1 VPDDHPA
8 AAFLAAQIDAL
19 QPFEFIVVGVPL
31 TMFDGIEVA
40 REENGSLRVRLG
52 PRPPAVPISDTQRVA
67 LEAAGFRA
75 HPSEW
80 TSANGWEL
88 ERDLPD
94 GAAAAAVSLAA
105 LSGVFGVAPGQP
117 VDLHHGTRRAE
128 HEAHVRMGEVQRRLV
143 PMLTEMLG
151 HEPETDADGD
161 YPFVVNGVQ
170 IFVAPRVVPGP
181 VIVVRVFAITNI
193 GVELTPDIGLFLAR
207 LNFGMV
213 IGRFALDVEHQAVWF
228 DETVLGPDVTAD
240 ELRFVIEAVASTAA
254 EWDDRIKQ
262 QFGGITRT
270 EMLDAQAAAPNPP
283 PKPGEGGYL

>member
-1 VPDDHPA
+1 MHDDHPA
-8 AAFLAAQIDAL
+8 TAFLAAQIDAL
-19 QPFEFIVVGVPL
+19 QPFDFIVVGVPL

-40 REENGSLRVRLG
+40 REEDGTLHVRLG
-52 PRPPAVPISDTQRVA
+52 PRPPALAVSDAQRAA
-67 LEAAGFRA
+67 LEASGFRLRT
-75 HPSEW
+75 SEW
-80 TSANGWEL
+80 TSANAWEL
-88 ERDLPD
+88 EHTVPD
-94 GAAAAAVSLAA
+94 GSAAAAVAVAA
-105 LSGVFGVAPGQP
+105 LSGVFGVAPGAP
-117 VDLHHGTRRAE
+117 VDLHHGSRRAE
-128 HEAHVRMGEVQRRLV
+128 HEAHVRMGEVRKRLV
-143 PMLTEMLG
+143 PMLAEMLG
-151 HEPETDADGD
+151 HAPETDADGD

-181 VIVVRVFAITNI
+181 VVVVRVFAITNI
-193 GVELTPDIGLFLAR
+193 GVDLTPDIGLFLAR

-254 EWDDRIKQ
+254 EWDDRIKE

-270 EMLDAQAAAPNPP
+270 EMLEAQAEAPHPP